1 MFKTR
6 LISGI
11 MSLSLLRSGN
21 YYHFRQLDP
30 VFYTS
35 GCFTDRNER
44 ALQGNEGK

>member
-11 MSLSLLRSGN
+11 VLVIIALATIIPEAGS
-21 YYHFRQLDP
+21 Y
-30 VFYTS
+30 FYTS

-44 ALQGNEGK
+44 ALQGNEGKR

>member
-11 MSLSLLRSGN
+11 ILVIIALAT
-21 YYHFRQLDP
+21 YYFRQLDP